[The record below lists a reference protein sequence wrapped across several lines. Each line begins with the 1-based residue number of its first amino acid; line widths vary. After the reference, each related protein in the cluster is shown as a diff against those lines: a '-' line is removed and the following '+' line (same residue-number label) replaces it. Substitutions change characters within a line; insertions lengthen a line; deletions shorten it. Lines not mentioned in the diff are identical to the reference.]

1 MHDKLGSYFSSPSSF
16 LAWVGL
22 YFLVSPSQQRVRTIR
37 FVTFVYFAIVMD
49 LYIKNLFRTKQFQ

>member
-1 MHDKLGSYFSSPSSF
+1 MHDKLGSYFSF

-22 YFLVSPSQQRVRTIR
+22 YFLVSPSQRVPTIR